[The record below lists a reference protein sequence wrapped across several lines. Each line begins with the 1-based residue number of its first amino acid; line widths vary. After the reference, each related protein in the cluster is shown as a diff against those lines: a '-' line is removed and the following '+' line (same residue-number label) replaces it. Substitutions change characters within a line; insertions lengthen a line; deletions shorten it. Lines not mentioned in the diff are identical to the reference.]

1 MIPRFKEDTIGHFWI
16 SFGLS
21 FKASPGAHL
30 FTWKLVFICMWMK
43 TNFHV
48 KGWAPRLALKKRP
61 KVIRKWSIEVSFIMA
76 VICRVCQNRGMGDHV
91 WGLLSSTCSF
101 FCWFYNTVSY
111 HFCTKHPFMLSA
123 SYSHT
128 MSQMVLVLVLA
139 WSHPCPELK
148 SFAEICSKK
157 GNDGKSEGFYQTRIK
172 TSRHLV
178 RRWCWITNLDEGL

>member
-1 MIPRFKEDTIGHFWI
+1 MIPRFTEDTIGHFWI

-76 VICRVCQNRGMGDHV
+76 VICRVCQNRGMCDHV
-91 WGLLSSTCSF
+91 WGLLSSSF
-101 FCWFYNTVSY
+101 FCWFFNTVSY
-111 HFCTKHPFMLSA
+111 HFCTNHPFMHVVCKLFPHHVSDGVGLSVIMLIIIIIIIIMFNI
-123 SYSHT
+123 SNNNNN
-128 MSQMVLVLVLA
+128 V
-139 WSHPCPELK
+139 
-148 SFAEICSKK
+148 
-157 GNDGKSEGFYQTRIK
+157 
-172 TSRHLV
+172 
-178 RRWCWITNLDEGL
+178 